1 MARGYSQSRSELP
14 SGYESE
20 IRRTELYNPNRVF
33 PKVLSEEAKEFYGF
47 SVDRMRDR
55 EFNKAQE
62 KEVGYELHT
71 GDNLIGVGSTLTD
84 EQLDAKGVKDPT
96 IRALFKDAEAMRRIG
111 KAFASYRTSED
122 SWEAGDFKNDYAWNG
137 ERDVKIGSTPTSMS
151 GGSEM
156 IEGDAD
162 AIVIK
167 YQGKLIDYGP
177 QGEIDLDGEERE
189 YGDFKVD
196 LRDYDLGVSAQASP
210 PSTVKAYESGIPK
223 VVDLDLDSPEP
234 EPKKK

>member
-1 MARGYSQSRSELP
+1 MARGNSRAQSELP
-14 SGYESE
+14 SGFESE
-20 IRRTELYNPNRVF
+20 IRRGERFNPDRILG
-33 PKVLSEEAKEFYGF
+33 KDLSDRAKEFYGF
-47 SVDRMRDR
+47 TVDRMNDR

-71 GDNLIGVGSTLTD
+71 GDNQIGVGSTLTD
-84 EQLDAKGVKDPT
+84 EELDEKGVKDPT
-96 IRALFKDAEAMRRIG
+96 VRALFKDAEAMKRIG
-111 KAFASYRTSED
+111 KVFANYRTSED
-122 SWEAGDFKNDYAWNG
+122 SWEPGDFETDYAWNG
-137 ERDVKIGSTPTSMS
+137 ERDVDVGETPTSMS
-151 GGSEM
+151 GGVEM

-162 AIVIK
+162 AITIK

-177 QGEIDLDGEERE
+177 QGEIDLTGEDRE

-196 LRDYDLGVSAQASP
+196 LRDYNLGVFAQASP
-210 PSTVKAYESGIPK
+210 PSTVKAYESGKSK